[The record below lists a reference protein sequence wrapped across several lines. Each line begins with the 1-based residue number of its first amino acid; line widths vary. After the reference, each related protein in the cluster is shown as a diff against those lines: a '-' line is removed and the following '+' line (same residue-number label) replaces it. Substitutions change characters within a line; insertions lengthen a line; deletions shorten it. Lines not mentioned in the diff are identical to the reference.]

1 MAIKALNK
9 ILLKLIE
16 IIDPPLELP
25 LPLPEL
31 EVPLPLV
38 EVTVVPD
45 AMAIDDLIESL
56 KLL

>member
-1 MAIKALNK
+1 M

-45 AMAIDDLIESL
+45 AVAIDDLIESL